1 MLQEQVELVNIIEIV
16 QGNLSKN
23 FSIILKRLNHH
34 DAIFSKIETQTQVDQ
49 ITTLNRI
56 NQLET
61 QLTHQNN
68 LHLEQIQELLGK
80 INAIEENHNT
90 LLLGMDESKLG
101 IKRLN
106 EELFNTQ
113 LQFEEKGKMKEN
125 ELNLFSSRLQ
135 ILALEQNRINEE
147 INKKENKVQAE
158 RLIKETQVLKD
169 KHSHIEQ

>member
-1 MLQEQVELVNIIEIV
+1 ME
-16 QGNLSKN
+16 
-23 FSIILKRLNHH
+23 
-34 DAIFSKIETQTQVDQ
+34 
-49 ITTLNRI
+49 
-56 NQLET
+56 
-61 QLTHQNN
+61 HQNN

-147 INKKENKVQAE
+147 INKKENKV
-158 RLIKETQVLKD
+158 
-169 KHSHIEQ
+169 